1 MLIRLG
7 RKKPKSLCS
16 VLRGIECYKRLLMA
30 GGVLMT
36 LFSVTVRAA
45 PPKAVL
51 PVPCGGGACVAR
63 GGPSQWVSHGQASL
77 SLGNRS
83 MTVHQ
88 ASDKA
93 ILNWQNFDIAG
104 GHSVT
109 FDQPGATSVALNRIF
124 QGAPSSILGNL
135 RANGQVYLLNQN
147 GIMFGAGS
155 QVNVSTLLA
164 SSLNIRDADFLGGI
178 TQPVLNPG
186 TPHPVLVPFAD
197 ASGNVITEPGSLIET
212 QEGGK
217 VMLFAP
223 MVTNGGTIRTPR
235 GQTILAA
242 GDKIYL
248 EVVSATSPEL
258 RGLWVEADLDPN
270 GPNKDL
276 INTVTNS
283 GIILMERGNATLV
296 GLAVNQNGRVSAT
309 TALSENGSIRLLARS
324 GAQRAESTEQT
335 PQKMVASTAG
345 TLTLGEDSV
354 TEVLPDA
361 SDASTAPRSSFYE
374 DGKLVRP
381 SSVEMMGNQIELRAN
396 STVRVPGGRVTINA
410 LADPRNFSESTGQ
423 VKTPQD
429 KGSRILFAAGSVI
442 DVSGTETDM
451 AMERNLLEVELRGT
465 QLADSPAQRDGVLK
479 GQKVSIDIRTGTPLA
494 NVQAAI
500 NTLAYNVN
508 EKYAQGGTV
517 TLRAQGDV
525 ILNTGAAVD
534 VSGGAFRFKDGFINT
549 TKLVSGGRL
558 YDIGTADP
566 SRIYDGIVGDYSK
579 SYYKWGVTDTRHSAV
594 FGSKGQFHPGYVEG
608 QRGGTVQIEG
618 YQLAIA
624 DGTLRGGAQHGSRQ
638 REAVLGGQLII
649 GRADGND
656 LMTPEIQL
664 QAQRVSHQL
673 GATDVLEKD
682 LPLHLS
688 TQGLQDSGFA
698 RIELHSNDTIT
709 LEEGAVLALPAGGTL
724 SLTGHDIYIAGSI
737 RVPTGSISLQSKL
750 TNDTTNTDY
759 SIRVGAHAVLDAGG
773 RWVNDQRFAAGSGK
787 QSDKYS
793 AALID
798 GGSVKIKSAG
808 DTQFAPGSIVDASG
822 GAWLN
827 ANNRLKK
834 GNGGTI
840 DIALEQVSSD
850 AAMPTLE
857 LGGELKAPAPG
868 KGGTLRLTASGIAIQ
883 NQAGKPAPGQLL
895 LTPEFF
901 QQGGFSSFELTAN
914 RDDLRVRENTR
925 VELAPTSLVL
935 DGQYARQA
943 DGADI
948 ETFSTP
954 TLLPEH
960 ARAPAKLALRSTMGA
975 GVGSYNQAGM
985 LVVENGAVLD
995 AGNAGQVTLNSER
1008 RIEVQGEIHAA
1019 GGTIAA
1025 QLDTLP
1031 SQISNQEFYTDRTLW
1046 LGEHGV
1052 LDVAGAAVLQ
1062 PNAQGM
1068 RQGQVLAGGAVT
1080 LDTSDGVLVT
1090 AAGSRIDVSGAAAE
1104 LDLPAAS
1111 GVGYASHRV
1120 GSRAGMVRATSREG
1134 MRLAGEMR
1142 AAGGTEYDADGSF
1155 TATFFDGTVQSPT
1168 RQRTLHVRNTDHLD
1182 LPADVQPG
1190 AAVPAGL
1197 YGRVELASGALARG
1211 EFDQIALS
1219 SGESIRLD
1227 AGVVLDATRVVTLD
1241 APMLEIQGAGEA
1253 RVSAAYVT
1261 LGTTQ
1266 SRTVTPPAPT
1276 SGDGVL
1282 RVEAQLVDIV
1292 GHSSLQGIKQTDI
1305 HSSGDVR
1312 LRGVVRDGLEY
1323 SGSLSAVGELNI
1335 GADQIYPTTLS
1346 EFTINLQKDSN
1357 ATDASGVIRIAPGDG
1372 ATPVLSAAGKL
1383 TLNAARIQQG
1393 GVLKAPL
1400 GALTLN
1406 ATESLTL
1413 APGSITSVAGE
1424 ATVLLGKTQN
1434 GEAWVYEFN
1443 GQQRLI
1449 DAPQKH
1455 LQLLGPAVDVQSGAT
1470 VDVSGGGDIVAYEFA
1485 PGPGGSRDVLA
1496 NSLATSSTNGYAILP
1511 GLNSEFAPYDEQEFA
1526 SSGLAPGDSVY
1537 LSGAHGLP
1545 AGRYALLP
1553 AHYAL
1558 LPGAYLIT
1566 PVAGYQDLSPQRSVT
1581 QLDGTPVVAG
1591 YRTAAGTGVRDSR
1604 WSGFAVRSGT
1614 GLNDKQQY
1622 AITTGD
1628 AFFSARAQRQEVA
1641 VPRLARDAGALSVIA
1656 KHALKLDGNI
1666 DTSATSGRNA
1676 AVDLSASQL
1685 RVVADATAAPQSE
1698 DAGVRLDVDTLNAL
1712 GAESLLL
1719 GGARTRDAAGVH
1731 IDTAAQRV
1739 TVEAG
1744 ATLRAPEAILVAKD
1758 EVRVAAGAAVEGSGS
1773 IPSAPG
1779 ETLNLDGDGALL
1791 RVAAA
1796 SQVQVRRVN
1805 SPGATGVLEVDEGA
1819 TLRASRSMTLD
1830 ASLTTRMRGALDMNG
1845 GSLNLGAT
1853 QVSVGAVPDGT
1864 AGLVLTEAQ
1873 LAGFSVDE
1881 LVLTS
1886 RNAVNIHGAV
1896 DLHAKNLAIEAQG
1909 LTGHGLGSDQAAN
1922 ITAGSFRMA
1931 NPNPAT
1937 AISHGGS
1944 GTLNIRADEVV
1955 LGAGSYAI
1963 SGYERVNVEA
1973 AREIRG
1979 SGVGELKVAGELQLT
1994 TPRITGEKRAAT
2006 HITAVDET
2014 NAANPAY
2021 RAVRIALPGT
2031 APMEL
2036 DRINALG
2043 AALTVTGK
2051 NVTHAGR
2058 IELPAGRVV
2067 LNAKGA
2073 DASDAVMLTAGA
2085 RIDAAGAA
2093 VVFGDTVKYA
2103 PGGSVELT
2111 SAHGDVVVADGAR
2124 VDVSG
2129 APAGKDGPSGG
2140 DAGRLVMRASE
2151 GTVRV
2156 DGALRGRAE
2165 PGYRGGEVMLDAKV
2179 LAAEAGGNSYSKLNA
2194 ALSAGGFSARQD
2206 VRVRAGDVA
2215 IAQSDQVIAH
2225 EYQLVADGGRIDLH
2239 GGIDASGT
2247 KGGRIDL
2254 YAANGVTLSSG
2265 AKLTAHA
2272 TEAATQAAGS
2282 AGDGGRVV
2290 AGVGEHG
2297 AIDVQS
2303 GARIN
2308 VAAAGAGQAGRVLL
2322 RAPRVKKTGATTD
2335 NDVAVTA
2342 FGEAVVQGG
2351 DTVMEAY
2358 RIYDNVNSLDT
2369 LSGTDILSFSTV
2381 AADSAAFMK
2390 NMGAIKGRLNKT
2402 ADAAFH
2408 LRPGV
2413 EVRSGGDLTLAKDW
2427 TLHTERYDRV
2437 TGDAVTGKTELAL
2450 GANINGALEP
2460 GLLTLRA
2467 KGDINFKFSL
2477 SDGFDGALAESRI
2490 NDGGE
2495 SWSYRIAAGA
2505 DTASADPLAV
2515 LQLDLAAKGSVSVDP
2530 GSRVD
2535 SPKNKV
2541 PTLKMIRTGRGDID
2555 IAAARDVKLGNQQSV
2570 IYTAGIPTQRRTLP
2584 AVIDTAAYPN
2594 HGGDVRISAQR
2605 DVIGAP
2611 SDQLITGWL
2620 HRSTAKDGGTWWV
2633 DYRYFQQNVGALGG
2647 GDVTVRAGRDVRE
2660 LSAVVPTNR
2669 PLDGAVQGGGDV
2681 VIRAERDVAGGVYYV
2696 GAGQGSIQA
2705 GGDVRAERK
2714 TSTSPIYTMLGLG
2727 DGQWTLQATG
2737 DIGLLG
2743 IFNPTV
2749 APLGL
2754 EQSATGTPSLLPSY
2768 MFTYGS
2774 DSAVDVISASGD
2786 VVLSNASVAIKRLIP
2801 ADRIEGNVDTLSY
2814 SPPTLHLAAL
2824 AGDINIPNGFTL
2836 FPDVQGQLEIH
2847 AGGNITGS
2855 NGRVLVSDT
2864 DPRLLPSVDNPTHK
2878 NFFSAGLKPPAHA
2891 SETLHSGD
2899 RKPVRIVARDGDIR
2913 EFSLD
2918 SAKPVSVAAGRDI
2931 IDLELR
2937 VQNLDEGDV
2946 TSIRAGRDIVY
2957 TTPRAAGT
2965 GAISTSDKIIEAAG
2979 PGQLHVQAGRDI
2991 DLGSSQG
2998 ILSIGRNKNP
3008 ALPPDGADVLVVA
3021 GVKGPFDYNA
3031 LQAHY
3036 RDQYSAGSERLELLT
3051 ASLRTA
3057 RQDHALTEAQVLDE
3071 LRAHPE
3077 QFGSEI
3083 FFNELKLAGRARD
3096 YEAGRS
3102 AIKALFPGSHDGD
3115 VKLFFSQIRTLS
3127 GGDIE
3132 LLAPGGEVNAGLAT
3146 PPSGFKKEPGE
3157 LGIVAQGKGR
3167 VRGYAR
3173 DHFTVN
3179 QSRVFA
3185 LRGGDITLWS
3195 DTGNIDAGRGAKSV
3209 VSAPPPLVSTD
3220 ADGNTVTVVQGAA
3233 AGSGI
3238 RIQLTTPGDRAGD
3251 VDLIA
3256 PEGEVNAGDAGIGSA
3271 GDLYVAAPR
3280 VVGADNI
3287 QVSGTSS
3294 GVPVADTGG
3303 LGASLGGVSNLASGA
3318 SNTAEQAMGN
3328 LRDAKESSTTPI
3340 ADSALTFLEVE
3351 VLGYGDEVK
3360 GDENKQEEQGK

>member
-93 ILNWQNFDIAG
+93 ILNWQNFDIAA

-109 FDQPGATSVALNRIF
+109 FDQPGVTSVALNRIF

-147 GIMFGAGS
+147 GIVFGAGS
-155 QVNVSTLLA
+155 QVNVSALLA

-178 TQPVLNPG
+178 TQPILNPG

-223 MVTNGGTIRTPR
+223 IVTNGGTIRTPR

-248 EVVSATSPEL
+248 EVVPATSPEL

-283 GIILMERGNATLV
+283 GTILTERGNATLV
-296 GLAVNQNGRVSAT
+296 GLAVNQHGRVSAT

-324 GAQRAESTEQT
+324 GAEPRQTQNQT
-335 PQKMVASTAG
+335 PQRVVATKTG

-381 SSVEMMGNQIELRAN
+381 SSVEMMGNQIELGAN

-410 LADPRNFSESTGQ
+410 LADPRSFSESSGQ
-423 VKTPQD
+423 VEIPQD
-429 KGSRILFAAGSVI
+429 KGSRILLAAGSVI

-451 AMERNLLEVELRGT
+451 AMERNQLEVELRGT

-500 NTLAYNVN
+500 DTLAYNVN

-517 TLRAQGDV
+517 TLKAQGDV

-558 YDIGTADP
+558 YDIGAADP

-579 SYYKWGVTDTRHSAV
+579 SYYKWGVTDTRRSAV

-624 DGTLRGGAQHGSRQ
+624 DGTLRGGAQRGSRQ

-656 LMTPEIQL
+656 LMTPEIRL

-673 GATDVLEKD
+673 SAADVLEKD
-682 LPLHLS
+682 LPLRLS

-698 RIELHSNDTIT
+698 RIELYSNDTIT
-709 LEEGAVLALPAGGTL
+709 LEEGAALALPAGGAL
-724 SLTGHDIYIAGSI
+724 SLIGHDLNIAGSI
-737 RVPTGSISLQSKL
+737 RVSAGSISLQSKL

-759 SIRVGAHAVLDAGG
+759 GIRVGAHAVLDVGG
-773 RWVNDQRFAAGSGK
+773 RWVNDQLFAAGSGAN
-787 QSDKYS
+787 S
-793 AALID
+793 AALIK
-798 GGSVKIKSAG
+798 GGDVKIKSAG
-808 DTQFAPGSIVDASG
+808 EAQFAPGSVVDASG
-822 GAWLN
+822 GAWLK
-827 ANNRLKK
+827 ANNSLKK

-840 DIALEQVSSD
+840 DIAVEQLFSQV
-850 AAMPTLE
+850 PNLE
-857 LGGELKAPAPG
+857 LGGELKAHAPG
-868 KGGTLRLTASGIAIQ
+868 KGGTLRLTASGITIQ
-883 NQAGKPAPGQLL
+883 NQAGEPAPGQLL

-901 QQGGFSSFELTAN
+901 QQGGFSAFELTAN
-914 RDDLRVRENTR
+914 RDDLRVVENTR
-925 VELAPTSLVL
+925 VKLAPTSLVFG
-935 DGQYARQA
+935 GQYALQA

-954 TLLPEH
+954 ALLPTH
-960 ARAPAKLALRSTMGA
+960 QRAPAKLALRSTMGA

-985 LVVENGAVLD
+985 LAVENGAVLD
-995 AGNAGQVTLNSER
+995 AGNAGQVTFHSER
-1008 RIEVQGEIHAA
+1008 RIEMQGEIHAA
-1019 GGTIAA
+1019 GGTITA
-1025 QLDTLP
+1025 QLGEVP
-1031 SQISNQEFYTDRTLW
+1031 SRLGSDFHTDRTLW

-1052 LDVAGAAVLQ
+1052 LDAAGTAVLQ
-1062 PNAQGM
+1062 PNAQGVK
-1068 RQGQVLAGGAVT
+1068 QGQVLAGGAVA
-1080 LDTSDGVLVT
+1080 LNAGDGVLVT
-1090 AAGSRIDVSGAAAE
+1090 AAGSRIDVSGAPAE

-1111 GVGYASHRV
+1111 GVGYVNRRV
-1120 GSRAGMVRATSREG
+1120 GSHAGTVRATSSEG

-1142 AAGGTEYDADGSF
+1142 AASGTEHNAGGSF
-1155 TATFFDGTVQSPT
+1155 IATFYDGTDKSPA
-1168 RQRTLHVRNTDHLD
+1168 RQRTLHVRDTNHLD
-1182 LPADVQPG
+1182 LPADMQPG

-1197 YGRVELASGALARG
+1197 YGRAEFASGALARG

-1219 SGESIRLD
+1219 SSESIRLD
-1227 AGVVLDATRVVTLD
+1227 ADVTLDATRAVTLD
-1241 APMLEIQGAGEA
+1241 APVLEMQGAGEA
-1253 RVSAAYVT
+1253 RVSAAYVA

-1266 SRTVTPPAPT
+1266 SRTNPPLAPT
-1276 SGDGVL
+1276 PGDGVL

-1312 LRGVVRDGLEY
+1312 LRGVVRGGLEY

-1346 EFTINLQKDSN
+1346 EFAINVQKDAN
-1357 ATDASGVIRIAPGDG
+1357 ATGASGVIRIAPGDG
-1372 ATPVLSAAGKL
+1372 TTPVLSAAGKL
-1383 TLNAARIQQG
+1383 TLNATRIQQG

-1424 ATVLLGKTQN
+1424 ATVPLGKTQN

-1496 NSLATSSTNGYAILP
+1496 NSSATSSTNGYAILP

-1526 SSGLAPGDSVY
+1526 SSGLVPGDSVY

-1622 AITTGD
+1622 AITTSD

-1641 VPRLARDAGALSVIA
+1641 VPRLARDAGALSVVA
-1656 KHALKLDGNI
+1656 KHALRLDGNI
-1666 DTSATSGRNA
+1666 DTSVPSGRNA

-1685 RVVADATAAPQSE
+1685 RVVADAAAAPQSE
-1698 DAGVRLDVDTLNAL
+1698 DAGVRLDVETLNAL

-1731 IDTAAQRV
+1731 IDTVAQRV

-1744 ATLRAPEAILVAKD
+1744 ATLRAPEVILVAKD
-1758 EVRVAAGAAVEGSGS
+1758 EVRVAAGATVEGSGT

-1779 ETLNLDGDGALL
+1779 ETLSLDGDGAML

-1805 SPGATGVLEVDEGA
+1805 SSGATGVLEVDEGA

-1830 ASLTTRMRGALDMNG
+1830 ASQATRMRGMLDMNG

-1864 AGLVLTEAQ
+1864 AGLVLTERQ

-1909 LTGHGLGSDQAAN
+1909 LTGHGLGSEQAAN

-1931 NPNPAT
+1931 NPNPST
-1937 AISHGGS
+1937 AVSRSGS
-1944 GTLNIRADEVV
+1944 GTLNIRADDVV

-2031 APMEL
+2031 APVDL

-2058 IELPAGRVV
+2058 IELPAGRVA

-2073 DASDAVMLTAGA
+2073 DASDAVTLAAGA

-2093 VVFGDTVKYA
+2093 VAFGDTVKYA

-2111 SAHGDVVVADGAR
+2111 SAHGDVEVADGAR

-2129 APAGKDGPSGG
+2129 APAGKDGPAGG

-2151 GTVRV
+2151 GTVQV
-2156 DGALRGRAE
+2156 DGVLRGQAE
-2165 PGYRGGEVMLDAKV
+2165 PGYRGGEFLLDAKV
-2179 LAAEAGGNSYSKLNA
+2179 LAAEVGGNGYSRLNTK
-2194 ALSAGGFSARQD
+2194 LSAGDFSARQD
-2206 VRVRAGDVA
+2206 LRVRAGDVA
-2215 IAQSDQVIAH
+2215 IAQGDQVTAH
-2225 EYQLVADGGRIDLH
+2225 EYQLVADGGRIDVH

-2254 YAANGVTLSSG
+2254 YAANGVTLSSS
-2265 AKLTAHA
+2265 ANLTAHA

-2290 AGVGEHG
+2290 VGVGENG
-2297 AIDVQS
+2297 AIEAQS

-2322 RAPRVKKTGATTD
+2322 RAPRVKKAGATTD

-2342 FGEAVVQGG
+2342 FGDAAVQGG
-2351 DTVMEAY
+2351 DTIVEAY
-2358 RIYDNVNSLDT
+2358 KIYDNVNSLDT
-2369 LSGTDILSFSTV
+2369 LSGTGVLSFSTV

-2390 NMGAIKGRLNKT
+2390 NMGTIKGRLNKT
-2402 ADAAFH
+2402 TDAAFH

-2413 EVRSGGDLTLAKDW
+2413 EVRSGGDLALANDW

-2450 GANINGALEP
+2450 GASANGALEP

-2515 LQLDLAAKGSVSVDP
+2515 LPLDLAAKGSVTVDS
-2530 GSRVD
+2530 GSRKI
-2535 SPKNKV
+2535 SPVNVV
-2541 PTLKMIRTGRGDID
+2541 PELKMIRTGSGDID

-2570 IYTAGIPTQRRTLP
+2570 IYTAGTPTQRRRFPVNVTKT
-2584 AVIDTAAYPN
+2584 AVYPDQ
-2594 HGGDVRISAQR
+2594 GGDVRIRAQR
-2605 DVIGAP
+2605 DVIGAA
-2611 SDQLITGWL
+2611 SDQLVTGWL
-2620 HRSTAKDGGTWWV
+2620 HRRIEQNAGTWWV
-2633 DYRYFQQNVGALGG
+2633 DYRYFQQNAGALGG

-2660 LSAVVPTNR
+2660 FSVMVPTNR
-2669 PLDGAVQGGGDV
+2669 PLDGAAQGGGDV
-2681 VIRAERDVAGGVYYV
+2681 QVRAAGDVTGGVYYV

-2705 GGDVRAERK
+2705 GGEVRSERPN
-2714 TSTSPIYTMLGLG
+2714 TYTLLGLG
-2727 DGQWTLQATG
+2727 DGQWTLQAIG
-2737 DIGLLG
+2737 NVGLLG

-2749 APLGL
+2749 TTRTL
-2754 EQSATGTPSLLPSY
+2754 EQSQTGVALATPAY

-2774 DSAVDVISASGD
+2774 NSAVEVASVSGDIVLSNDQGAIRALMSAERVAESNLDMFGYAPPTLRLGALSGD
-2786 VVLSNASVAIKRLIP
+2786 VSV
-2801 ADRIEGNVDTLSY
+2801 
-2814 SPPTLHLAAL
+2814 H
-2824 AGDINIPNGFTL
+2824 NGFTL
-2836 FPDVQGQLEIH
+2836 FPDTQGQLEIY

-2855 NGRVLVSDT
+2855 GAGIGVRISDA
-2864 DPRLLPSVDNPTHK
+2864 DPRLMPSVDRPQT
-2878 NFFSAGLKPPAHA
+2878 LEWEPPAHA

-2931 IDLELR
+2931 VDLELR
-2937 VQNLDEGDV
+2937 AQNLDEGDV

-2965 GAISTSDKIIEAAG
+2965 GAISTSDKIIEVAG

-3021 GVKGPFDYNA
+3021 GVKGPLDYNA

-3036 RDQYSAGSERLELLT
+3036 RDQYSAGSERLKLLT

-3071 LRAHPE
+3071 LRAYPE

-3132 LLAPGGEVNAGLAT
+3132 LLVPGGEVNAGLAT
-3146 PPSGFKKEPGE
+3146 PPGGFKKEPGE

-3328 LRDAKESSTTPI
+3328 LGDAKESSTTPI

-3360 GDENKQEEQGK
+3360 GDENKKEEQGK